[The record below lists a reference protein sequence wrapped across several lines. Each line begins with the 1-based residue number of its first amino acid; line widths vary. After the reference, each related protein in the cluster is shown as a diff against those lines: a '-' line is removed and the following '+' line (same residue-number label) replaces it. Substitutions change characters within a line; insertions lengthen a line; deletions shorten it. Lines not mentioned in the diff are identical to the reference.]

1 MTHHAQPLQRGL
13 TGGRDSAAARRT
25 AARLGRAYGG
35 RRAVPPT
42 VGGVVLVLPD
52 GVPESERGHSPW
64 ALLPTLPL
72 GRALARAGRAEGL
85 LVLPVRYGC
94 RGWNGDRAGLA
105 VDAARA
111 ADEVV
116 REYGDV
122 PVCLVGHGLGG
133 RAALRAAGHSA
144 VSSVL
149 AMAPWLPTAESCEAP
164 EPEPVKQLVG
174 RRVMIVHGTNDERSC
189 PDLSYRLAE
198 RAKKV
203 NRDICRFEVH
213 TDGHALRQHHAE
225 VLALAVDF
233 VIGSLFPQPYSR
245 PVADAL
251 AAPPPLG
258 LRMPLAAGFGK
269 SLRP

>member
-1 MTHHAQPLQRGL
+1 M
-13 TGGRDSAAARRT
+13 
-25 AARLGRAYGG
+25 
-35 RRAVPPT
+35 
-42 VGGVVLVLPD
+42 VLVLPD
-52 GVPESERGHSPW
+52 GAPESERGRSAW
-64 ALLPTLPL
+64 AHVSALPL
-72 GRALARAGRAEGL
+72 GRALAGAGRAEGL

-94 RGWNGDRAGLA
+94 RGWNGERAGLA
-105 VDAARA
+105 VDAAWA

-116 REYGDV
+116 RRYGDV
-122 PVCLVGHGLGG
+122 PVCLVGQGLGG

-149 AMAPWLPTAESCEAP
+149 AMAPWLPGAP
-164 EPEPVKQLVG
+164 SGAGGPGEPEPVRQLVG

-233 VIGSLFPQPYSR
+233 VVGSLLPQPYSR